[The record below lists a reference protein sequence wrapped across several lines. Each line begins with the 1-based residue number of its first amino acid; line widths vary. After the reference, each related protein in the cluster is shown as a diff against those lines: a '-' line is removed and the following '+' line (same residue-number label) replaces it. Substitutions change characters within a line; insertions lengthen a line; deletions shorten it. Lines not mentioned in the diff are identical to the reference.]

1 MHMVIRAIVYAKNEE
16 EALDNARSTFESL
29 VNANTFDYYQMFDDE
44 GTPVSGKGRWGEIP
58 AVALATSKEGK
69 KLIEDGIKYTED
81 EFDYAFRG
89 IKESIDKPRAEL
101 VADIGSFRYWC
112 YIIGQYSG
120 SSVFLYD
127 NDGCGIR
134 SRDTLDKVLNKWDSE
149 EYKDLDVY
157 VVPADVHH

>member
-1 MHMVIRAIVYAKNEE
+1 MHMVIRAIVYAKSEE

-29 VNANTFDYYQMFDDE
+29 VNDNTFDYYQMFDDE

-58 AVALATSKEGK
+58 AVALASSEEGK
-69 KLIEDGIKYTED
+69 KLIEDAIKYTED
-81 EFDYAFRG
+81 EFDYAFKG

-101 VADIGSFRYWC
+101 MADFGSFRSWC
-112 YIIGQYSG
+112 YIIGQYNG
-120 SSVFLYD
+120 SSVWLYD

-134 SRDTLDKVLNKWDSE
+134 CVETLGRVLNKWDSD
-149 EYKDLDVY
+149 EYKDLNVY